1 MRTSLWANSQTTS
14 LWTKTIQTTNPS
26 GDSHP
31 SSASTR
37 RPATTGC
44 CTRTEPGSGS
54 RSSCTRPRRRPTLTM
69 FKIKCHRMSIKK
81 ELMFRRR
88 RDIRL
93 CQPLLRRLCLRRLRS
108 KLPRVPLVQLGPEQ
122 VTQAPHRLARR
133 TRARP
138 DLFRNRPI
146 NLRKRLVW
154 VIDAELY

>member
-1 MRTSLWANSQTTS
+1 
-14 LWTKTIQTTNPS
+14 
-26 GDSHP
+26 
-31 SSASTR
+31 
-37 RPATTGC
+37 
-44 CTRTEPGSGS
+44 
-54 RSSCTRPRRRPTLTM
+54 
-69 FKIKCHRMSIKK
+69 MSIKK

-88 RDIRL
+88 RDNRL
-93 CQPLLRRLCLRRLRS
+93 GQPLIRTRLCLRRLRS